1 MRKILNK
8 YFFITLGA
16 VIVGLTIEG
25 FLVPNKIIDGGILG
39 ISIMAAYITET
50 VLKLP
55 ISLGAFTFALNFP
68 FLVLAFKR
76 MGARFICAALYAVTV
91 MSVTIYAAEHIDGFS
106 KFTEAPILA
115 ALFGGIFLGVGVGL
129 VLKNFACLDGT
140 EVLAIMLTKKTGY
153 SIGEIIMFI
162 NIFIFIIAGFVYS
175 PDHAMYSILAYYF
188 AYKTMDAVIEGLNE
202 SRAVWVISG
211 SYREIGDRIIKE
223 FDTSVTYIPAFGGY
237 SNKEKMILYCITSRI
252 EIGKLKELIK
262 EMDPAAFISVE
273 NVHEVEGVRVKKNKH
288 I

>member
-1 MRKILNK
+1 MRKIINK

-16 VIVGLTIEG
+16 IIVGLTIEG

-39 ISIMAAYITET
+39 ISIMSAYISET

-55 ISLGAFTFALNFP
+55 ISLGIFTFVLNFP

-76 MGARFICAALYAVTV
+76 MGAKFICSALYAVAI
-91 MSVTIYAAEHIDGFS
+91 MSVTIYAAEHLDGFS
-106 KFTEAPILA
+106 KFTNAPILA
-115 ALFGGIFLGVGVGL
+115 ALFGGIFLGAGVGL

-202 SRAVWVISG
+202 SRAVWVISNM
-211 SYREIGDRIIKE
+211 YREIGDKIIKE

-262 EMDPAAFISVE
+262 EKDPAAFISVE
-273 NVHEVEGVRVKKNKH
+273 NVHEVEGVRVKKKKH